1 MDLSS
6 VKQLDEQL
14 LSIAPAHKTSYLLF
28 LAGYLS
34 SEWLTTVGSLCSV
47 DPEHYQRHLR
57 YLARQPYF
65 SVPPL
70 PSAAENIITLRFVTL
85 GFRHP
90 TGSSQRHIDRLRSDG
105 IKDMD
110 TYFHNLKRN
119 RETQVKIGD
128 SIVRRYSVHDERYFS
143 IEQEIS
149 ISINRIGR
157 NWIALIWLDA
167 GNDLSESLHGPWL
180 TEDSSIEPS
189 RMSRWKEVFLP
200 TIRHRPRLAL
210 RSKRYALP
218 PEEQYHSGHLPQVAA
233 LLRKDYGK
241 YLDTKL
247 IQIDPFYALHEIF
260 SFSAASEL
268 QYLNLID
275 EKLGPETGWAILD
288 EEIPSLSNLLYNRE
302 VLHTHIQQLK
312 ENIETIKC
320 RGCNQWPRALTNSDL
335 GRKADEAANILLRD
349 FEYLLTK
356 AENLSKRCDAGMA
369 VVMNNAN
376 LAESRRAIAQASRV
390 SKLTL
395 LAFFYVPL
403 SFTSSF
409 FGMNF
414 AQFGTSSTLGIW
426 LWFAVSAPVLVL
438 SFIFYQ
444 WDVPGFIKRS
454 LIYYKMKR
462 WFYRVW

>member
-1 MDLSS
+1 MS
-6 VKQLDEQL
+6 
-14 LSIAPAHKTSYLLF
+14 HLLF

-57 YLARQPYF
+57 YVARQSYF
-65 SVPPL
+65 SVPSL
-70 PSAAENIITLRFVTL
+70 PSAAENIITLRFITL

-90 TGSSQRHIDRLRSDG
+90 TGSSQGHIDRLRSDG

-110 TYFHNLKRN
+110 TYLHHLKIN
-119 RETQVKIGD
+119 RDAHVKVGD
-128 SIVRRYSVHDERYFS
+128 SIVRRYSVHDETHFS

-157 NWIALIWLDA
+157 NWIGRSSILMLYQHTNFPPALIWLDA

-180 TEDSSIEPS
+180 TEDASKEPS
-189 RMSRWKEVFLP
+189 RISRWKANFLP

-218 PEEQYHSGHLPQVAA
+218 PEEQCRSGQLPQVAG

-241 YLDTKL
+241 HLDTKL
-247 IQIDPFYALHEIF
+247 MQMDPLYALHELF

-275 EKLGPETGWAILD
+275 EKLGPETGWAILT
-288 EEIPSLSNLLYNRE
+288 EETPSLSNLLYNRDI
-302 VLHTHIQQLK
+302 LLSHIQQLK

-320 RGCNQWPRALTNSDL
+320 RGCNQWPRALANSDL
-335 GRKADEAANILLRD
+335 GKKADEAANILLRD
-349 FEYLLTK
+349 FEYLLNK
-356 AENLSKRCDAGMA
+356 AENLSKRCEAGMA

-376 LAESRRAIAQASRV
+376 LAESKRAIAQAGRV

-414 AQFGTSSTLGIW
+414 SQFGTSSTLGIW
-426 LWFAVSAPVLVL
+426 LWFAVSAPILVL
-438 SFIFYQ
+438 SIIFYQ
-444 WDVPGFIKRS
+444 WDVTGFIRRS
-454 LIYYKMKR
+454 LIYYKMKQWWR
-462 WFYRVW
+462 YRVW